1 MSREAWHK
9 RSVGPSS
16 SPGKSSKH
24 RSVNSSEGKWWI
36 KSVRRDGGRK
46 SKRSPRRRFEQG
58 PESPRENSY
67 DACRDSDSSWGRS
80 TSVTSG
86 WEEQRPER
94 HICRDFQNGY
104 CEWGGSCYFSHDWT
118 EGHMDLQPVKPAGIR
133 FRLAQDAAQVLL
145 GPPWARPDTRTNTG
159 PMRPRIVGNLEEL
172 GFCKEETSWEPQGG
186 LDLWWE
192 GDCWTS
198 TVISTEPDLE
208 IEFCVVR
215 LDQAESHPG
224 LMQAW
229 ERTEM
234 HEARHFTWGP
244 RLTIR
249 SPAPGEVAEVFLRAS
264 NCHCRASSWAAPP
277 VWLRDREQLVAGP
290 GRPPLGSK

>member
-1 MSREAWHK
+1 
-9 RSVGPSS
+9 
-16 SPGKSSKH
+16 
-24 RSVNSSEGKWWI
+24 
-36 KSVRRDGGRK
+36 
-46 SKRSPRRRFEQG
+46 
-58 PESPRENSY
+58 
-67 DACRDSDSSWGRS
+67 
-80 TSVTSG
+80 
-86 WEEQRPER
+86 
-94 HICRDFQNGY
+94 
-104 CEWGGSCYFSHDWT
+104 
-118 EGHMDLQPVKPAGIR
+118 MDLQPVKPAGIR

-234 HEARHFTWGP
+234 HEATRTVGLSRCFRKSQLNVLTSLLRTRTHFGALNP
-244 RLTIR
+244 E
-249 SPAPGEVAEVFLRAS
+249 P
-264 NCHCRASSWAAPP
+264 
-277 VWLRDREQLVAGP
+277 
-290 GRPPLGSK
+290 